1 MESAEAIGS
10 PGKYLKAER
19 ESQRLSLKQIAD
31 ATRIREVILKAIEED
46 RYENLA
52 STYVKGFLSAY
63 ARCLGLNPN
72 DVILLHQKYTESL
85 TPSKMPVSKKWS
97 TSGKKRVNV
106 RFLAISIFA
115 ALLIAIFIYASLKL
129 VHRVSP
135 SFPKKESMPAPSSSA
150 PPSPPIQEEAKT
162 QTSDQPEKN
171 QTQPMEI
178 NIKDTVPQ
186 ESVQFK
192 VTEVGLGTGI
202 ERKDGFLIL
211 TGKSSE
217 FVCNNPKVYFVTRIK
232 AEKKGKI
239 VHVWL
244 WQGQELHK
252 KEIEIMPPAL
262 SVYSFV
268 TLKPSQ
274 AGNWIAEARYGD
286 KVIASLSFKA
296 IEATSHSTHKKY

>member
-1 MESAEAIGS
+1 MKSGEAIGS
-10 PGKYLKAER
+10 PGKYLMAER
-19 ESQRLSLKQIAD
+19 ESRGLSLKQIAD

-46 RYENLA
+46 RYENLV

-72 DVILLHQKYTESL
+72 EFILLHQEYMESL
-85 TPSKMPVSKKWS
+85 TPPKMPVSKQWS
-97 TSGKKRVNV
+97 TSAKKRVNI
-106 RFLAISIFA
+106 RFFAISIFA
-115 ALLIAIFIYASLKL
+115 ALFIAIFIYASFKL
-129 VHRVSP
+129 MHRVSP
-135 SFPKKESMPAPSSSA
+135 SLPKKESMPAPASSA
-150 PPSPPIQEEAKT
+150 PSSPPIREEAKT

-178 NIKDTVPQ
+178 NNKDTVPQ

-192 VTEVGLGTGI
+192 VMEVELGTGI

-217 FVCNNPKVYFVTRIK
+217 FVCNNPNVYFLTRIK

-244 WQGQELHK
+244 WQGQELHRN
-252 KEIEIMPPAL
+252 EIEIMPPEL
-262 SVYSFV
+262 SVYSFI

-274 AGNWIAEARYGD
+274 AGNWIAEARCGD
-286 KVIASLSFKA
+286 KIIASLSFKA
-296 IEATSHSTHKKY
+296 IEATSHSTYQKY